1 MGPDTA
7 RSILLE
13 ELGRLGV
20 SPPGEDFWPGLFYFL
35 ARFEKEAP
43 ALNLTACKDMKDLLL
58 GPVAEALFLAH
69 RLPQGALCVDLGS
82 GAGIPGLIV
91 KLARKDLTLYLI
103 EAVKK
108 RVAFMNQVIASL
120 GLRGVEARSCHVGFE
135 DCCLRAQVAL
145 GRGYGAVEK
154 FVQHAVEYF
163 GAKKAFYLFRFEV
176 EYWRKRDLP
185 LSLLQEIPLPG
196 HQSRLLLFG

>member
-1 MGPDTA
+1 MP
-7 RSILLE
+7 
-13 ELGRLGV
+13 
-20 SPPGEDFWPGLFYFL
+20 PPGKDFWPGLFYFL

-69 RLPQGALCVDLGS
+69 HLPQGVQGVDLGS

-91 KLARKDLTLYLI
+91 KLARKDLNLYLV

-108 RVAFMNQVIASL
+108 RVDFMNQIIAFL
-120 GLRGVEARSCHVGFE
+120 GLRGVSARVCHVGFE
-135 DCCLRAQVAL
+135 DCRLRAQVAL

-154 FVQHAVEYF
+154 FVQHAVKHF
-163 GAKKAFYLFRFEV
+163 GVKRAFYLFRFGV
-176 EYWRKRDLP
+176 EPWRKRDLP
-185 LSLLQEIPLPG
+185 LSLLKEIPVPG
-196 HQSRLLLFG
+196 HQVRLLIFG